1 MQDYRLL
8 HDYRCDRLREMCAP
22 PASSLREP
30 LMNTHPN
37 ATPLIHKLESILV
50 LSEDER
56 IALRKLSGTIKTV
69 GPRQDLVREG
79 DRPSECCL
87 ILDGFAYRYKLT
99 GDGKR
104 QIFSFHIPGDIP
116 DLQSLHMDVMD
127 HSLSALSACKA
138 LFIPHETVCDL
149 VRQCP
154 RIGDAFWRDTLI
166 DAAVFRA
173 WIMNLGRREAYGRMA
188 HLLCEFYVR
197 LRAVGLTNGDA
208 CEMPFT
214 QAELADAT
222 GLSAVHVNRTLQELR
237 GEGLITL
244 RNGSL
249 AVLDWER
256 LREAGKFDPTYLHL
270 KKAAP

>member
-1 MQDYRLL
+1 MR
-8 HDYRCDRLREMCAP
+8 AP
-22 PASSLREP
+22 PATSPREP
-30 LMNTHPN
+30 AMDTPLT

-50 LSEDER
+50 LSEDEKDV
-56 IALRKLSGTIKTV
+56 LRKLSGTIKSV

-79 DRPSECCL
+79 DRPHECCL
-87 ILDGFAYRYKLT
+87 VLEGFVYRYKLT
-99 GDGKR
+99 ETGKR

-116 DLQSLHMDVMD
+116 DLQSLHIDVMD
-127 HSLSALSACKA
+127 HSLAALTATKA

-149 VRQCP
+149 MRQCP

-166 DAAVFRA
+166 DAAVFRE
-173 WIMNLGRREAYGRMA
+173 WILNLGRREAYGRMA

-197 LRAVGLTNGDA
+197 LRAVGLTNGPA
-208 CEMPFT
+208 CEFPIT

-222 GLSAVHVNRTLQELR
+222 GLSAVHVNRILQELR

-256 LREAGKFDPTYLHL
+256 LKEAGEFDPTYLHL
-270 KKAAP
+270 RKDAA

>member
-1 MQDYRLL
+1 MDT
-8 HDYRCDRLREMCAP
+8 P
-22 PASSLREP
+22 SAS
-30 LMNTHPN
+30 
-37 ATPLIHKLESILV
+37 TPLIRKLESILV
-50 LSEDER
+50 LSEDEKDV
-56 IALRKLSGTIKTV
+56 LRNVSGTIKTV

-79 DRPSECCL
+79 DRPHECCL

-99 GDGKR
+99 DDGKR

-116 DLQSLHMDVMD
+116 DLQSLHIDVMD
-127 HSLSALSACKA
+127 HSLAALTATKA
-138 LFIPHETVCDL
+138 MFIPHETVCDL
-149 VRQCP
+149 MRRCP

-166 DAAVFRA
+166 DAAVFRE

-197 LRAVGLTNGDA
+197 LRAVGLTNGPA
-208 CEMPFT
+208 YEFPLT

-256 LREAGKFDPTYLHL
+256 LQEAGEFDPAYLHL
-270 KKAAP
+270 RQEAA

>member
-1 MQDYRLL
+1 MDT
-8 HDYRCDRLREMCAP
+8 P
-22 PASSLREP
+22 PTS
-30 LMNTHPN
+30 
-37 ATPLIHKLESILV
+37 TPLIRKLESILV
-50 LSEDER
+50 LSEDETDV
-56 IALRKLSGTIKTV
+56 LRNVSGTVKTV

-79 DRPSECCL
+79 DRPHECCL

-99 GDGKR
+99 ETGKR

-116 DLQSLHMDVMD
+116 DLQSLHIDVMD
-127 HSLSALSACKA
+127 HSLAALTATKA
-138 LFIPHETVCDL
+138 MFIPHETVCDL
-149 VRQCP
+149 MRRCP

-166 DAAVFRA
+166 DAAVFRE

-197 LRAVGLTNGDA
+197 LRAVGLTNGPA
-208 CEMPFT
+208 YEFPLT

-244 RNGSL
+244 RAG
-249 AVLDWER
+249 AVTVLDWDR
-256 LREAGKFDPTYLHL
+256 LREAGEFDPTYLHL
-270 KKAAP
+270 EQGQAAA